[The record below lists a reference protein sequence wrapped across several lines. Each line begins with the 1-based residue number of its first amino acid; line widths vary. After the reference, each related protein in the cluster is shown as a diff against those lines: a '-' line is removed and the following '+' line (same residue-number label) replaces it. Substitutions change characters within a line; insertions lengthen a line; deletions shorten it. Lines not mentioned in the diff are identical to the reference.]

1 MNRTIASKVLQSAV
15 LGFALIW
22 TASAWSE
29 DKATNPDPWEGFN
42 RKVFIFNETFDRYL
56 LKPLA
61 QGYQTVTPEWA
72 DRGIYNFFGNLSEP
86 KVIVSG
92 LLQGKFRQAGSDGLR
107 FVLNSTVGILGFV
120 DIASRLDLRKHNED
134 FGQTLGVWGLSSG
147 PYLMLPLLGPSTVRD
162 GIGLV
167 PDGAL
172 DPIAQIEDD
181 GARYGVAGF
190 KGVVK
195 RAHLLSAE
203 KLISGDRYLFIR
215 DAYLQSREYQV
226 KGRMTDAFLDES
238 E

>member
-22 TASAWSE
+22 TAPVWSE
-29 DKATNPDPWEGFN
+29 GNATNPDPWEGFN

-61 QGYQTVTPEWA
+61 QGYQAVAPEWV

-86 KVIVSG
+86 KAIVNG
-92 LLQGKFRQAGSDGLR
+92 LLQGKFQQSVNDGLR
-107 FVLNSTVGILGFV
+107 FLVNSTVGILGFIDV
-120 DIASRLDLRKHNED
+120 ASRFDLHKHDED
-134 FGQTLGVWGLSSG
+134 FGQSLGVWGVPNG

-167 PDGAL
+167 PDRVL